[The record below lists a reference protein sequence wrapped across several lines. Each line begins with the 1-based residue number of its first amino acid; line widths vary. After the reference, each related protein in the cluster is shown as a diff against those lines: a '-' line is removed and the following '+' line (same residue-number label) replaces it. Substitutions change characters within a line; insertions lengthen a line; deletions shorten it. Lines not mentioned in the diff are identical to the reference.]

1 MGQPVLYA
9 TQRLFDEETRSEP
22 SHRSKARK
30 TESKLPIFLEFSQGK
45 LGICGMYSEVGKQI
59 ENTELSMIC
68 RFVKFLVNEVKFLAV
83 KTGWLVKCAKS
94 NSNIRRLIYKCKHVC
109 NVNIFHASCW
119 CQFQRNSH
127 FKRLYV
133 SPKSNFSQFWRHL
146 LTEPLPDIL
155 TDFLIL
161 FLKSRVDNLEEGYTI
176 YAGVPYLHNG
186 FLQWN

>member
-1 MGQPVLYA
+1 MQHNDYL
-9 TQRLFDEETRSEP
+9 TRKQGVRRAIAVKP
-22 SHRSKARK
+22 
-30 TESKLPIFLEFSQGK
+30 GK
-45 LGICGMYSEVGKQI
+45 LKVNSRFSLNSHKENSDGKQM

-68 RFVKFLVNEVKFLAV
+68 RFVKLLVNEVKFFAV

-94 NSNIRRLIYKCKHVC
+94 NSNIRRLICKCKHVC
-109 NVNIFHASCW
+109 NINIFHASCW

-176 YAGVPYLHNG
+176 YAGVLYLYNG